1 MTCPKCHSE
10 LGQSA
15 FDNTDDGS
23 RDRVCPECGVR
34 LLRNVSG
41 VMKTS
46 AVMIAARGESGF
58 YRSVQDVP
66 EPLRTQ
72 LIETTTSPNSGI
84 IVIADRAGKEQLT
97 QVMARR
103 ASSGRTDQNQY
114 RSREAA
120 DSDTHLDRHLNT
132 PRDSAARPWSI
143 RLPWLAW
150 GGFVAVLVLAAL
162 IYAIFQTDWAIFSF
176 HLPHW

>member
-1 MTCPKCHSE
+1 MTCPRCQSE
-10 LGQSA
+10 FAEADS
-15 FDNTDDGS
+15 
-23 RDRVCPECGVR
+23 VCPECGIR

-46 AVMIAARGESGF
+46 AVMISARGEKGF

-72 LIETTTSPNSGI
+72 LLETTTSSNSGV

-97 QVMARR
+97 QVLARR
-103 ASSGRTDQNQY
+103 
-114 RSREAA
+114 EATEEA
-120 DSDTHLDRHLNT
+120 LSKELPPAGNEKAKAEAPAL
-132 PRDSAARPWSI
+132 SIAA

-150 GGFVAVLVLAAL
+150 AGFILVLVLS
-162 IYAIFQTDWAIFSF
+162 AIIFTLFQM
-176 HLPHW
+176 HW